1 MSGQSSSRQTQAVE
15 AYRTEMDWGHFFRPL
30 PIFIIFS
37 RYHPQTDC
45 VSSSVWD
52 AHRDS
57 KMVKVYHILRVM
69 QQMREAVSLALVFFL
84 QRNYEFNCDRFS
96 ELLSRIVN
104 DVVNSALCGLPN
116 CLNSPSIF
124 FSIRFFDSCAIF
136 NLITA
141 YYYSSGDTWCGV
153 FSITFVIRF
162 RHHSTSPA

>member
-1 MSGQSSSRQTQAVE
+1 
-15 AYRTEMDWGHFFRPL
+15 
-30 PIFIIFS
+30 
-37 RYHPQTDC
+37 
-45 VSSSVWD
+45 
-52 AHRDS
+52 
-57 KMVKVYHILRVM
+57 MVKVYHILRVM